1 MPRLAA
7 DDARPA
13 PMPVIFGAARSGTTL
28 LRLMLDAH
36 PELAIPPETF
46 FVPAVAEL
54 SGSGS
59 DLRNAFLRVLT
70 TAPTWHDMGIA
81 DEELAAVLEGGDPFT
96 VSEGLRAFY
105 ALYARRHGKPRW
117 GDKTPKYLRRTAD
130 IERILPEAH
139 FIHVIRDGRDVALSA
154 RDAWAFRDSPI
165 PALAR
170 RWRKDVNRGRSAGRR
185 RAHYLEMRY
194 ELVRDPEGG
203 LRRVCA
209 FCGLRYADAMLRYHE
224 TAEARLSELGDKM
237 LPGGQ
242 ELRREARLAIHER
255 TASPPQAKRAGRWRR
270 EMSAH
275 DLAEFEAVAGDLLAD
290 LGYELGAHT
299 PSSPRSPIS

>member
-1 MPRLAA
+1 MP
-7 DDARPA
+7 
-13 PMPVIFGAARSGTTL
+13 MIFGAARSGTTL
-28 LRLMLDAH
+28 VRLMLDAH

-46 FVPAVAEL
+46 FVRSAAEL

-70 TAPTWHDMGIA
+70 TAPTWQDMRIP
-81 DEELAAVLEGGDPFT
+81 DEELAAVLEDVDPFT
-96 VSEGLRAFY
+96 VSDGLRAFY
-105 ALYARRHGKPRW
+105 ALYAHRHGKARW

-154 RDAWAFRDSPI
+154 RDAWAYRDSPI
-165 PALAR
+165 PTLAR
-170 RWRKDVNRGRSAGRR
+170 RWRKDVNRGRASGRV
-185 RAHYLEMRY
+185 RAHYLELRY
-194 ELVRDPEGG
+194 EDLVRDPEGE

-209 FCGLRYADAMLRYHE
+209 FCSLPYADAMLRYHE

-242 ELRREARLAIHER
+242 KLRREARLAIHER
-255 TASPPQAKRAGRWRR
+255 TASPPQPERAGRWRR

-275 DLAEFEAVAGDLLAD
+275 DLAEFEVVAGDLLAD
-290 LGYELGAHT
+290 LGYELGAAT
-299 PSSPRSPIS
+299 A